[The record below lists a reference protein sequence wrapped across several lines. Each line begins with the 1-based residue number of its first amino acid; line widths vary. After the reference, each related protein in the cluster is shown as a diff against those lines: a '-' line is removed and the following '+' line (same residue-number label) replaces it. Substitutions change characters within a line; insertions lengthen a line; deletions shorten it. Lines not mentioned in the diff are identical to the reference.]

1 MKGDFKSVY
10 VNPLTDF
17 GFNRV
22 FAQEENKDLLIYF
35 LNTILG
41 QEKHIKN

>member
-1 MKGDFKSVY
+1 MKNDLKSVY

-22 FAQEENKDLLIYF
+22 FAQEENKDLLIHF
-35 LNTILG
+35 LNTILE